1 MLIEVAAKEY
11 LVEIEV
17 RKFSQ
22 KTIKSYR
29 INLNLFIRYCK
40 DIEGIEEL
48 DDLTL
53 AIVRKFSLYMSGKGK
68 KGSYIHSL
76 LRLSSVF

>member
-29 INLNLFIRYCK
+29 NNLNLFIRYCK

-53 AIVRKFSLYMSGKGK
+53 AIVRKFFLCMSGK
-68 KGSYIHSL
+68 SF
-76 LRLSSVF
+76 SSAPGIMS